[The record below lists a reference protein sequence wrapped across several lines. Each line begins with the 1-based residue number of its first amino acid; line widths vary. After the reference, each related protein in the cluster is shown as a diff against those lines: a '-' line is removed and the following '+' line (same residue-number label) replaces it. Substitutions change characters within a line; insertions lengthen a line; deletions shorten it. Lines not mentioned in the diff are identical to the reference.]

1 MLKTTIIDGYTDE
14 PTCLGVPPYISPYPR
29 YIAGAIKAHDKKN
42 IVNYL
47 TIDQIRQNPE
57 YTSLLSQN
65 DLVIVIAGIS
75 VPGRY
80 LAGYPASPNELK
92 RILENL
98 PVKKILTGPAAKHG
112 FGMQGGKQTRDT
124 DFLKEIFHLIIP
136 GDAETVIHNYLE
148 NNLRPYDLDT
158 KQKRKNAHSIRPYA
172 NLGSSIVKNHPNYPD
187 YLICEIET
195 YRGCPRTIVGG
206 CSFCSEPMKGLPDFR
221 PITDI
226 VEEIQC
232 LYNNGIRHFRL
243 GNQPCIFSYQSHDA
257 GKKEFPRP
265 NPEALEELFKKIRT
279 VAPGLKTLHIDNANP
294 GVIARYP
301 KESKIIAKTIVKYH
315 TSGNVAAMGVESAD
329 PEVIKK
335 NNLKATA
342 EQALEAIKIINSVG
356 AKRGKN
362 GLPELL
368 PGLNFVFGL
377 TGETKKTFELNYEFL
392 KNILESNLLLRRINL
407 RQVIPIPNTEMYK
420 TGIRLVN
427 KHKKLFKHFKH
438 KVSTEIERPML
449 KKVIPPG
456 TIITDV
462 YLEKQDGKTVFARQL
477 GSYPIL
483 IGIPGISDLNKFID
497 IKITDYGYRSI
508 TGIPYPLDINTAS
521 RGTLES
527 IPRLGKKRV
536 IRILAN
542 RPFKSKD
549 EIKNVL
555 DDETIADEILKYV
568 TV

>member
-1 MLKTTIIDGYTDE
+1 MRKIAILDGYIDE

-29 YIAGAIKAHDKKN
+29 YIAGAVKLYDKKN

-47 TIDQIRQNPE
+47 TIDQVRKYPE
-57 YTSLLSQN
+57 NISFLAQN
-65 DLVIVIAGIS
+65 DLVIVIAGMS

-80 LAGYPASPNELK
+80 LSGYPASPNELK
-92 RILENL
+92 KILEGL
-98 PVKKILTGPAAKHG
+98 PVKKVLTGPAAKHG
-112 FGMQGGKQTRDT
+112 FGMQGGKKTRDT

-148 NNLRPYDLDT
+148 QNLRPYNINT
-158 KQKRKNAHSIRPYA
+158 EEKRKNASNIRAYA

-195 YRGCPRTIVGG
+195 YRGCPRTIMGG
-206 CSFCSEPMKGLPDFR
+206 CSFCSEPSKGLPDFR
-221 PITDI
+221 PIDDI
-226 VEEIQC
+226 VEEIKC

-243 GNQPCIFSYQSHDA
+243 GSQPCIFSYQSHDA

-265 NPEALEELFKKIRT
+265 NPAALEELFSKIRK
-279 VAPGLKTLHIDNANP
+279 VAPDILTLHIDNANP

-301 KESKIIAKTIVKYH
+301 KEAEKIAKTIVKYH
-315 TSGNVAAMGVESAD
+315 TSGDVAAMGVESVD

-335 NNLKATA
+335 NNLKATP
-342 EQALEAIKIINSVG
+342 EQVLEAIKIINSVG
-356 AKRGKN
+356 RKTGKN

-377 TGETKKTFELNYEFL
+377 EGETKKTFELNFEFL
-392 KNILESNLLLRRINL
+392 KNILESDLLLRRINI
-407 RQVIPIPNTEMYK
+407 RQVIPIPNTKMYK
-420 TGIRLVN
+420 TGTKLVN
-427 KHKKLFKHFKH
+427 KHKKNFKHFKH

-449 KKVIPPG
+449 KKIIPPG
-456 TIITDV
+456 TILTNV

-497 IKITDYGYRSI
+497 VKITDYGYRSI
-508 TGIPYPLDINTAS
+508 TGIPYPLNINTAS
-521 RGTLES
+521 RETLEN
-527 IPRLGKKRV
+527 IPGLGKKRV
-536 IRILAN
+536 IRILAK
-542 RPFKSKD
+542 RPFKTEE
-549 EIKNVL
+549 EIIKSL
-555 DDETIADEILKYV
+555 DDETVAEELLKFIK
-568 TV
+568 